1 MSVRIIGNDIRT
13 VGQLRKALESV
24 PDSTLL
30 NIGTEDEGYSVNR
43 IGYDGMSV
51 SIMTGEV
58 NTFLDEESEENH
70 D

>member
-43 IGYDGMSV
+43 I
-51 SIMTGEV
+51 
-58 NTFLDEESEENH
+58 
-70 D
+70 